1 MAFADKKGIKVA
13 SGFKLQSGPLDVRA
27 NVADLAER
35 DELVSAKVVYPGI
48 VVYVEANKTLYVYNT
63 DKTWT
68 EVAAADAPTVGT
80 ISDED
85 INTTCV

>member
-13 SGFKLQSGPLDVRA
+13 SGFKLQTGPLDVRA

-35 DELVSAKVVYPGI
+35 DELVTAKAVYPGI

-68 EVAAADAPTVGT
+68 EVAAADVPTVGT

>member
-27 NVADLAER
+27 SVATLAER
-35 DELVSAKVVYPGI
+35 NEYVTINAAYPGMI
-48 VVYVEANKTLYVYNT
+48 VYVEADKTLYVYNT

-80 ISDED
+80 LTDEE
-85 INTTCV
+85 INEICK